1 MCANTYGADKDQRTH
16 FQSPKESQMAK
27 TCFIICYFELKKQ
40 KEK

>member
-1 MCANTYGADKDQRTH
+1 MCANTYGVDKDQYTH
-16 FQSPKESQMAK
+16 FQPSKESQMAK

>member
-1 MCANTYGADKDQRTH
+1 MCANTYEVNKDQYTH
-16 FQSPKESQMAK
+16 FQQSKESQIAK

>member
-1 MCANTYGADKDQRTH
+1 MCANTYGVDKNQYSH
-16 FQSPKESQMAK
+16 FQPPKESQMAK